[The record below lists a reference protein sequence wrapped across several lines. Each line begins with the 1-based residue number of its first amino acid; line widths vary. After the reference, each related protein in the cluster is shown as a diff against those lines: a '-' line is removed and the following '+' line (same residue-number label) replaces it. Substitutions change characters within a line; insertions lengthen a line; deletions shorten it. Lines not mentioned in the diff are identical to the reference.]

1 MQYSNMLFIIIKN
14 FSEPFQLQTN
24 EKLIG
29 ITIEKRKIMR
39 PVGALII
46 KEVEVKLQRNLVFA
60 KHYLFIR
67 GKCLQFLWEL
77 RYFYQKQFF

>member
-14 FSEPFQLQTN
+14 SSKPFQLQTN

-29 ITIEKRKIMR
+29 ITVEKRKIMR

-46 KEVEVKLQRNLVFA
+46 KEVEVKLQRNLFFLQNIT
-60 KHYLFIR
+60 YL
-67 GKCLQFLWEL
+67 
-77 RYFYQKQFF
+77 